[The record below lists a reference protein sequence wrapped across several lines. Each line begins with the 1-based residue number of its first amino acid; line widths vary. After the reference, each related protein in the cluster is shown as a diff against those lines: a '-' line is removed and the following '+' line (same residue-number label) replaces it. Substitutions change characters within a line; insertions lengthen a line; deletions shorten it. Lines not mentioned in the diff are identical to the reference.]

1 MYVGPYAGRNN
12 LGRKPFREMLKLET
26 QHVPAIRDERLL
38 ISIYRDEFL
47 SGENMETEKLKQLA
61 AERAVEEVESGMIVG
76 LGTGS
81 TIYHALLKLG
91 EKVRSGLDIIGIP
104 TSKQTEEVA
113 TQQGISLSTLGEH
126 PVIDLTIDGA
136 DEVNPTLDL
145 VKGAG
150 GALVREKIIAYASK
164 RLVIIVDEGKL
175 VEQLGSNFPV
185 PVEIV
190 PFGWGSTQLALN
202 RICRDSTLRPNFVSD
217 NGNYILDCAFDG
229 IPDPVAT
236 ESIINNLPGVVEN
249 GLFINR
255 TDQVIIGTASGVQI
269 LKRKK

>member
-1 MYVGPYAGRNN
+1 MCVGQYAGRNN
-12 LGRKPFREMLKLET
+12 LGRKPFRKMLKLET
-26 QHVPAIRDERLL
+26 QHVPAIGDERLL
-38 ISIYRDEFL
+38 ISIYRDESL

-104 TSKQTEEVA
+104 TSKQTEEIA

-136 DEVNPTLDL
+136 DEVNPALDL

>member
-1 MYVGPYAGRNN
+1 
-12 LGRKPFREMLKLET
+12 
-26 QHVPAIRDERLL
+26 
-38 ISIYRDEFL
+38 
-47 SGENMETEKLKQLA
+47 METEKLKQLA
-61 AERAVEEVESGMIVG
+61 AEQAVEEVESGMIVG

-81 TIYHALLKLG
+81 TIYYALLKLG

-104 TSKQTEEVA
+104 TSKQTEEIAV
-113 TQQGISLSTLGEH
+113 QQGISLSTLGEH

-145 VKGAG
+145 IKGAG
-150 GALVREKIIAYASK
+150 GALVREKIIAHASK
-164 RLVIIVDEGKL
+164 RLAIIVDEGKL

-185 PVEIV
+185 PVEVV

-202 RICRDSTLRPNFVSD
+202 RICRDSTLRPDFISD

-229 IPDPVAT
+229 IPDPVTT
-236 ESIINNLPGVVEN
+236 ESEINNIPGVVDN

-255 TDQVIIGTASGVQI
+255 TDQVIIGAAAGIQT
-269 LKRKK
+269 LKRQE

>member
-1 MYVGPYAGRNN
+1 MCVGPYAGRNN

-38 ISIYRDEFL
+38 ISIYRDESL

-104 TSKQTEEVA
+104 TSKQTEEIA

-136 DEVNPTLDL
+136 DEVNPALDL

-164 RLVIIVDEGKL
+164 QLVIIVDEGKL

-185 PVEIV
+185 PVEVV

>member
-1 MYVGPYAGRNN
+1 
-12 LGRKPFREMLKLET
+12 
-26 QHVPAIRDERLL
+26 
-38 ISIYRDEFL
+38 
-47 SGENMETEKLKQLA
+47 METEKLKQLA
-61 AERAVEEVESGMIVG
+61 AERAVEEVEADMIVG

-81 TIYHALLKLG
+81 TIYYALLKLG
-91 EKVRSGLDIIGIP
+91 EKVREGLNIVGIP
-104 TSKQTEEVA
+104 TSKQTEEIAVE
-113 TQQGISLSTLGEH
+113 QGIPLSTVGEH

-145 VKGAG
+145 IKGAG
-150 GALVREKIIAYASK
+150 GALVREKIIAHASK
-164 RLVIIVDEGKL
+164 RLVIVVDEGKL

-185 PVEIV
+185 PVEVV

-202 RICRDSTLRPNFVSD
+202 QICRSSVLRPDFVSD

-229 IPDPVAT
+229 IPDLAAT

-255 TDQVIIGTASGVQI
+255 TEQVIIGAASGVQI
-269 LKRKK
+269 LKRKE

>member
-1 MYVGPYAGRNN
+1 
-12 LGRKPFREMLKLET
+12 
-26 QHVPAIRDERLL
+26 
-38 ISIYRDEFL
+38 
-47 SGENMETEKLKQLA
+47 METEKLKQLA
-61 AERAVEEVESGMIVG
+61 AERAVEEVASGMIVG

-81 TIYHALLKLG
+81 TIYYALLKLG
-91 EKVRSGLDIIGIP
+91 EQVRDGFNIIGVP
-104 TSKQTEEVA
+104 TSKQTEEIA
-113 TQQGISLSTLGEH
+113 AQQGIPLSTLREH

-145 VKGAG
+145 IKGAG
-150 GALVREKIIAYASK
+150 GALVREKIIAHASK

-185 PVEIV
+185 PVEVV

-202 RICRDSTLRPNFVSD
+202 QICRRSTLRPDFVSD
-217 NGNYILDCAFDG
+217 NGNYILDCTFDG
-229 IPDPVAT
+229 IPDPAAT

-255 TDQVIIGTASGVQI
+255 TDQVIIGADSGIQI
-269 LKRKK
+269 LKREK